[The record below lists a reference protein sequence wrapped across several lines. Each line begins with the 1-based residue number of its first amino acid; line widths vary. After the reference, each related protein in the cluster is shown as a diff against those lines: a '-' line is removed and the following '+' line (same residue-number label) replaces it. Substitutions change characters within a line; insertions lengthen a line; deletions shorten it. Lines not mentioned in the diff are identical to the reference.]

1 VRFGPKI
8 AELGNIEKL
17 NFRLITFCESVA
29 MKTLRFLETCLIVG
43 IASAS
48 MAQTPGRLIY
58 TQLGASSTASE
69 TLSAIGNTV
78 QVLQVA
84 KTGSAQT
91 PTSLM
96 FLPNDA
102 SGIVQSGG
110 STSEN
115 SFTRS
120 QTGRFAFLTG
130 YAGPISTTRSGGSAA
145 TVNRIACRLD
155 FTGAYNLSTRLT
167 DAHTANN
174 FRSAVLSETPISGNY
189 KLWTVGANEGL
200 RTANLGGTT
209 STLASITST
218 NLRMVDI
225 VAGDLIIGTGSASG
239 GVIGLRRITGTP
251 TTTGNTMANLVSTNV
266 GNTFNQASPYGF
278 CFVGNTA
285 VGGSLSVYIADDA
298 AGVIK
303 YTSTNGIAGPFT
315 QAYRLTAT
323 AMRSLCTDGKVLYG
337 VTGGNNNNQ
346 IQVIY
351 DSGSAGS
358 SFSQALIAS
367 VGTTNWVRGV
377 TLAPEPT
384 VVDCDYTSA
393 PTAGNVMTLRTGDN
407 AQRSLKVGLVPDS
420 GPRSW
425 TSLAT
430 VNYDGQAVK
439 TAVDSSGNTYV
450 LIQSETDG
458 GSSTVVPTVYVSK
471 VPAEG
476 GTAVSSSVQIIPSGY
491 EAYGITIDSSNRP
504 IVAYRPASGTQET
517 RFVRWSTDLSTATV
531 FDNSATGF
539 SNGSKTPVD
548 IASDPNNY
556 LSVLFGTANNVST
569 LPFSNSFVAGSATSD
584 VAIAAESGN
593 ALQPL
598 SAQFGSDGNLRIL
611 SVGATPATRALFR
624 IDTLNATLTA
634 VSTTG
639 TSYRRD
645 VAGGATSPSL
655 FWANGLSMGGNA
667 PRVLMVG
674 TSEPATGPAGQGT
687 GTANR
692 NDQIL
697 GAGRVW
703 TFNSSNAVTY
713 SSYRFAPGFAP
724 VN

>member
-1 VRFGPKI
+1 
-8 AELGNIEKL
+8 
-17 NFRLITFCESVA
+17 
-29 MKTLRFLETCLIVG
+29 MKNLRFLGTGLLLG
-43 IASAS
+43 IAGVSLS
-48 MAQTPGRLIY
+48 QTPGRLVY
-58 TQLGASSTASE
+58 TQLGANATASE
-69 TLSAIGNTV
+69 ALSANGNTV
-78 QVLQVA
+78 QILQIA
-84 KTGSAQT
+84 KTGGGQT
-91 PTSLM
+91 PTSLL

-120 QTGRFAFLTG
+120 QTGRFAYLTG
-130 YAGPISTTRSGGSAA
+130 YAGPVGTTRSGGSAA

-155 FTGAYNLSTRLT
+155 FTGAYNLATRLT
-167 DAHTANN
+167 DAHSANN
-174 FRSAVLSETPISGNY
+174 FRSVIFGETPTSGSY
-189 KLWTVGANEGL
+189 RLWTAGANEGL
-200 RTANLGGTT
+200 RTAILGNTT
-209 STLASITST
+209 SSLASITST

-251 TTTGNTMANLVSTNV
+251 TTSGNTMVNLVSTNAT
-266 GNTFNQASPYGF
+266 GITIPQASPYGF
-278 CFVGNTA
+278 CFIGNTA
-285 VGGSLSVYIADDA
+285 AGGNLSVYIADDA
-298 AGVIK
+298 AGVVK
-303 YTSTNGIAGPFT
+303 YTSTNGIAGPYT

-337 VTGGNNNNQ
+337 VTGGSNNNQ

-351 DSGSAGS
+351 DGGSAGA
-358 SFSQALIAS
+358 SFTQGLIPS

-384 VVDCDYTSA
+384 VVDSDYTAA
-393 PTAGNVMTLRTGDN
+393 PTAGNIMTLRTGDN
-407 AQRSLKVGLVPDS
+407 AQRSLKVGLIPDS

-439 TAVDSSGNTYV
+439 TAVDASGNTYI

-458 GSSTVVPTVYVSK
+458 GGSTVVPTVYVSK

-476 GTAVSSSVQIIPSGY
+476 GTAVSSSVQTIPSGY
-491 EAYGITIDSSNRP
+491 EAYGITVDSSNRP
-504 IVAYRPASGTQET
+504 VVAYRPSSSAQET
-517 RFVRWSTDLSTATV
+517 RFVRWSADLSTATV
-531 FDNSATGF
+531 FDNTATGF
-539 SNGSKTPVD
+539 SNGSKTPID
-548 IASDPNNY
+548 ITTDPNNY
-556 LSVLFGTANNVST
+556 LSVLFGSSNTVST
-569 LPFSNSFVAGSATSD
+569 LPFSNSLSPGTATTDVTISA
-584 VAIAAESGN
+584 EGGN
-593 ALQPL
+593 ALQPQ

-611 SVGATPATRALFR
+611 SVGSTSATRALFR
-624 IDTLNATLTA
+624 IDTLNSSLTS
-634 VSTTG
+634 VITTG

-645 VAGGATSPSL
+645 ATGGATSPAF
-655 FWANGLSMGGNA
+655 FWANGFSMGGTS

-674 TSEPATGPAGQGT
+674 TSEPSTGPAGQGT

-697 GAGRVW
+697 GSGRIW
-703 TFNSSNAVTY
+703 TLNSSNAVTY
-713 SSYRFAPGFAP
+713 SSYRFAPGFSP

>member
-1 VRFGPKI
+1 
-8 AELGNIEKL
+8 
-17 NFRLITFCESVA
+17 
-29 MKTLRFLETCLIVG
+29 
-43 IASAS
+43 
-48 MAQTPGRLIY
+48 
-58 TQLGASSTASE
+58 
-69 TLSAIGNTV
+69 
-78 QVLQVA
+78 
-84 KTGSAQT
+84 
-91 PTSLM
+91 
-96 FLPNDA
+96 
-102 SGIVQSGG
+102 
-110 STSEN
+110 
-115 SFTRS
+115 
-120 QTGRFAFLTG
+120 
-130 YAGPISTTRSGGSAA
+130 
-145 TVNRIACRLD
+145 
-155 FTGAYNLSTRLT
+155 
-167 DAHTANN
+167 
-174 FRSAVLSETPISGNY
+174 
-189 KLWTVGANEGL
+189 
-200 RTANLGGTT
+200 
-209 STLASITST
+209 
-218 NLRMVDI
+218 
-225 VAGDLIIGTGSASG
+225 
-239 GVIGLRRITGTP
+239 
-251 TTTGNTMANLVSTNV
+251 
-266 GNTFNQASPYGF
+266 
-278 CFVGNTA
+278 
-285 VGGSLSVYIADDA
+285 
-298 AGVIK
+298 
-303 YTSTNGIAGPFT
+303 
-315 QAYRLTAT
+315 
-323 AMRSLCTDGKVLYG
+323 
-337 VTGGNNNNQ
+337 
-346 IQVIY
+346 
-351 DSGSAGS
+351 
-358 SFSQALIAS
+358 
-367 VGTTNWVRGV
+367 
-377 TLAPEPT
+377 
-384 VVDCDYTSA
+384 
-393 PTAGNVMTLRTGDN
+393 MTLRTGDN

-569 LPFSNSFVAGSATSD
+569 LPFSNSFVTGSATSD
-584 VAIAAESGN
+584 VAIAAEGGN

-598 SAQFGSDGNLRIL
+598 SAEFGSDGNLRIL

-674 TSEPATGPAGQGT
+674 TSEPTTGPSGQGT

-697 GAGRVW
+697 GSGRVW